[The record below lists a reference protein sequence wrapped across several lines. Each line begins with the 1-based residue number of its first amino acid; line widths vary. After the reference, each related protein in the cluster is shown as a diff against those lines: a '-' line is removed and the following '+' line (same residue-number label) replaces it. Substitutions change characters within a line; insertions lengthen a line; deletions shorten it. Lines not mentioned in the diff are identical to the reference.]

1 MPRLPILLYTW
12 SIMPRSILI
21 VEDSPL
27 LRTVVRDALE
37 SDGFVVSEAENGKL
51 GIEKA
56 LAEHPDLIMLD
67 LIMPVMDGMSM
78 FKDLRADAWGAHV
91 PVIMFSDTDGDK
103 VTTWMN
109 GEKLDF
115 FKKDNWMI
123 EEVITKVKDRL
134 GIA

>member
-1 MPRLPILLYTW
+1 MIPK
-12 SIMPRSILI
+12 SILI

-27 LRTVVRDALE
+27 LRAVVSDALL
-37 SDGFVVSEAENGKL
+37 SGGFAVSEAENGQIGL
-51 GIEKA
+51 EKA
-56 LAEHPDLIMLD
+56 LTEHPDLIMLD

-78 FKDLRADAWGAHV
+78 FKKLREDAWGAHV

-109 GEKLDF
+109 GEQLDF

-134 GIA
+134 GIS

>member
-1 MPRLPILLYTW
+1 M
-12 SIMPRSILI
+12 SIMPKNILV

-27 LRTVVRDALE
+27 LRAVVRDALL
-37 SDGFVVSEAENGKL
+37 SGGFAVSEAENGKVGL
-51 GIEKA
+51 EKA

-78 FKDLRADAWGAHV
+78 FKELRADAWGALV
-91 PVIMFSDTDGDK
+91 PVIMFSDADGDK
-103 VTTWMN
+103 VTSWVN

-123 EEVITKVKDRL
+123 EEVVTKVKDRL
-134 GIA
+134 GIT